1 MWLHNNIKNDVC
13 QYFFKIIFRKARDNM
28 DRIKEIREERKI
40 SQKELAEYLGMEQQ
54 HYSRYETGKVK
65 VNVEMVKKLAVFYN
79 ISADYILELTDE
91 KRPLK

>member
-1 MWLHNNIKNDVC
+1 
-13 QYFFKIIFRKARDNM
+13 M

-40 SQKELAEYLGMEQQ
+40 SQKELAEYLDMEQQ

>member
-1 MWLHNNIKNDVC
+1 
-13 QYFFKIIFRKARDNM
+13 M
-28 DRIKEIREERKI
+28 DRIKEIRIENGFT
-40 SQKELAEYLGMEQQ
+40 QKEVAQYLNMEQT

-65 VNVEMVKKLAVFYN
+65 VNVELVKKLALFYN